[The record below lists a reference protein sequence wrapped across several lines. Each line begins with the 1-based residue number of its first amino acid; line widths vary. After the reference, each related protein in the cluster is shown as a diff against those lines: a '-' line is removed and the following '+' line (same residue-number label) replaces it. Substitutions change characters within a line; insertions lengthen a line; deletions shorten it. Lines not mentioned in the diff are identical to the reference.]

1 MSSNTLVNEK
11 KNIFFSMALK
21 DFNLDFFSDLREQN
35 TEIEFQSIKGNKICN
50 KKSVNT
56 FTLNSRE
63 SLRLV

>member
-1 MSSNTLVNEK
+1 
-11 KNIFFSMALK
+11 MALK

-35 TEIEFQSIKGNKICN
+35 TEIEFQSTKGNKICN